1 VNAASA
7 GCYGRGVLP
16 IDAHLYAAFV
26 AAGLLL
32 NITPGPDMLF
42 VLASGSSGG
51 SGAGARAALGIGVGS
66 VVHTIAATVGLSQ
79 VLATS
84 ATAFAVVKYAGAA
97 YLVYLGLTALRKR
110 GYAAGAPDASAPS
123 DPPPVV
129 TRIFRRAVVTN
140 VLNPKVALFFLAF
153 VPQFVSVDRGHVAL
167 QFALLGLTFCVTGTI
182 VNLLVGLASGRIAR
196 MFRERRG
203 LKRALDKAVGA
214 VFIALGIRLAFS
226 EAR

>member
-1 VNAASA
+1 MNAARA

-51 SGAGARAALGIGVGS
+51 PGAGARAALGIGVGS

-84 ATAFAVVKYAGAA
+84 ATAFAIVKYAGAA

-110 GYAAGAPDASAPS
+110 ADAADASAPT

-129 TRIFRRAVVTN
+129 ARIFRRAVVTN

-153 VPQFVSVDRGHVAL
+153 VPQFVSVERGRIAL

-196 MFRERRG
+196 VFRERRG
-203 LKRALDKAVGA
+203 VKRALDKAVGA
-214 VFIALGIRLAFS
+214 VFIALGIRLALS
-226 EAR
+226 EAG

>member
-1 VNAASA
+1 
-7 GCYGRGVLP
+7 VLP
-16 IDAHLYAAFV
+16 IDGHVYLAFV

-42 VLASGSSGG
+42 VLATGSSGG
-51 SGAGARAALGIGVGS
+51 PSAGARAALGIGVGS
-66 VVHTIAATVGLSQ
+66 VVHTIAAAVGLSQ

-84 ATAFAVVKYAGAA
+84 ATAFAVVKYVGAA
-97 YLVYLGLTALRKR
+97 YLVYLGLAALLARAPR
-110 GYAAGAPDASAPS
+110 EAAAAPDAPPAPDVRDAS
-123 DPPPVV
+123 PVV
-129 TRIFRRAVVTN
+129 PRIFRRAVITN

-153 VPQFVSVDRGHVAL
+153 VPQFVSVERGQVAL

-196 MFRERRG
+196 VFRERRSV
-203 LKRALDKAVGA
+203 KRALDKAVGA
-214 VFIALGIRLAFS
+214 VFVALGIRLALT

>member
-1 VNAASA
+1 M
-7 GCYGRGVLP
+7 LP

-51 SGAGARAALGIGVGS
+51 PGAGARAAIGIGVGS

-84 ATAFAVVKYAGAA
+84 ATAFAIVKYAGAA

-110 GYAAGAPDASAPS
+110 ADAAVASDASAPADS
-123 DPPPVV
+123 PPVV

-153 VPQFVSVDRGHVAL
+153 VPQFVSVERGHVAL
-167 QFALLGLTFCVTGTI
+167 QFALLGLTFCVSGTI
-182 VNLLVGLASGRIAR
+182 VNLLVGLASGSIAR
-196 MFRERRG
+196 VFRERRG
-203 LKRALDKAVGA
+203 VKRALDKAVGA
-214 VFIALGIRLAFS
+214 VFIALGIRLALS

>member
-1 VNAASA
+1 M
-7 GCYGRGVLP
+7 LP
-16 IDAHLYAAFV
+16 IDTQLYAAFV

-51 SGAGARAALGIGVGS
+51 PTAGARAALGIGVGS

-84 ATAFAVVKYAGAA
+84 ATAFAIVKYAGAA

-110 GYAAGAPDASAPS
+110 APRVDAGALDASAPA
-123 DPPPVV
+123 DPQPAV

-153 VPQFVSVDRGHVAL
+153 VPQFVSVERGQVAL

-182 VNLLVGLASGRIAR
+182 VNLLVGLASGSIAR
-196 MFRERRG
+196 VFRERRG
-203 LKRALDKAVGA
+203 VKRVLDKAVGA
-214 VFIALGIRLAFS
+214 VFIALGLRLAFS

>member
-1 VNAASA
+1 M
-7 GCYGRGVLP
+7 LP

-51 SGAGARAALGIGVGS
+51 PGAGARAALGIGVGS

-84 ATAFAVVKYAGAA
+84 ATAFAIVKYAGAA
-97 YLVYLGLTALRKR
+97 YLVYLGLTALLKR
-110 GYAAGAPDASAPS
+110 GPRADAAGAAEASAPA

-153 VPQFVSVDRGHVAL
+153 VPQFVSIERGHVAL
-167 QFALLGLTFCVTGTI
+167 QFALLGLTFCITGTI
-182 VNLLVGLASGRIAR
+182 VNLLVGLASGGIAR

-203 LKRALDKAVGA
+203 VKRALDKAVGA
-214 VFIALGIRLAFS
+214 VFIALGIRLALS